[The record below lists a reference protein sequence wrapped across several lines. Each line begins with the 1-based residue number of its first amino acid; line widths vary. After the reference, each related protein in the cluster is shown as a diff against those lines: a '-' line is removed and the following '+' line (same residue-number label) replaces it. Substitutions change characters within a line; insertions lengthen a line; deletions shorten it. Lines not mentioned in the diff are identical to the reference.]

1 MLVFSLLFF
10 AASAWLIVD
19 LFALGGRYYAM
30 LPDFL
35 ATAFSLLGLILAAIK
50 IRINPKKKRAFPRV
64 VALMN
69 VFACILATL
78 LWILRLT
85 GRLDLLNIV

>member
-1 MLVFSLLFF
+1 MLVFSLIFF
-10 AASAWLIVD
+10 AASAGLLVD

-30 LPDFL
+30 FPGFF

-50 IRINPKKKRAFPRV
+50 IRINPKKKRTFPRV
-64 VALMN
+64 VAIMN
-69 VFACILATL
+69 AFACIAATL

-85 GRLDLLNIV
+85 GKLDLLNIV